1 MYYYKSKKKI
11 LLVIL
16 AVFLFIGCETT
27 NSGQNNSV
35 NKIQKFQ
42 KYESTENISNNN
54 NPITKEEK
62 IINIGI
68 MLPLSGKHYLIG
80 RSLLNSAQ
88 LALEKTNQKNI
99 EFHIVDTGDVNR
111 LTNNL
116 NYLIKKKVEI
126 VIGPVFTDNV
136 KRVKNIVDQNNLTI
150 ISLSNNVDN
159 ESKNIYVFGL
169 TARDE
174 INKIID
180 YSVEKNL
187 KKYSII
193 LPNNYYGE
201 KIKNTI
207 NKVQLSRKDFFVNFI
222 YYDPLNPDFYEVS
235 KTVSDYE
242 NRKIKLEKRLEELSK
257 INSQSAKEKVKKLEK
272 LDTYG
277 ELEFDALIIFAQN
290 INEVIALSSILP
302 YYDVDPKK
310 IQYIGNSTWAKKQ
323 VLKEPGLQNSFFS
336 SIDLDS
342 MKHFEEIYKETFKT
356 KPHPLGIFIYDLVGL
371 IAKLNPNDSKF
382 KDQMIRFN
390 EGIVGKAGWFKFHT
404 MGKVIREPLI
414 FQIKNQDF
422 ILIN

>member
-16 AVFLFIGCETT
+16 SVFLFIGCETT
-27 NSGQNNSV
+27 NSDQNNSV
-35 NKIQKFQ
+35 KKIQKFQ

-174 INKIID
+174 IKKIID

-290 INEVIALSSILP
+290 ITLIKTKSIL
-302 YYDVDPKK
+302 
-310 IQYIGNSTWAKKQ
+310 
-323 VLKEPGLQNSFFS
+323 L
-336 SIDLDS
+336 
-342 MKHFEEIYKETFKT
+342 
-356 KPHPLGIFIYDLVGL
+356 
-371 IAKLNPNDSKF
+371 
-382 KDQMIRFN
+382 
-390 EGIVGKAGWFKFHT
+390 
-404 MGKVIREPLI
+404 
-414 FQIKNQDF
+414 
-422 ILIN
+422 